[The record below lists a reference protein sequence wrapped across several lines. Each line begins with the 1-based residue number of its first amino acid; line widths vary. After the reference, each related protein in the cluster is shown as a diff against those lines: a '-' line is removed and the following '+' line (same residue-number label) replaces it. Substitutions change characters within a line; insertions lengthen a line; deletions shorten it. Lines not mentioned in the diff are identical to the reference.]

1 MNIKKIDNINVN
13 VVNKLISKGEWP
25 KLEEDDIDFRIEI
38 EWGHTEKII
47 SIPFDLF
54 IDFIRDEDPELNH
67 YLEASSI
74 DSIDD
79 IFTELSGF
87 EWDFIYHIKEYI
99 AKYYPSPEQVNDIH
113 PTMGECDLDDDCMD
127 EIM

>member
-1 MNIKKIDNINVN
+1 MNIKKIDNITVN
-13 VVNKLISKGEWP
+13 VINRLISKNEWP
-25 KLEEDDIDFRIEI
+25 KLEEDDIDFEIEI
-38 EWGHTEKII
+38 ESGHTEKII

-74 DSIDD
+74 DNIDD

-87 EWDFIYHIKEYI
+87 GWDFIHYIKEYI
-99 AKYYPSPEQVNDIH
+99 VKYYPNLEYVDDIT
-113 PTMGECDLDDDCMD
+113 PTMNEYDWDDYCRD
-127 EIM
+127 EMI